1 MRRTTFWG
9 VCMDSDS
16 PERLSAWRSPLVSCP
31 ELLPGRGVVT
41 LGAGLALLLIGLLM
55 LVALSFTIDVP
66 GWRTASLAGLGLLAL
81 VTLLALRLQGWIP
94 ALHSLVA
101 GAWLLVTA
109 AAAAGTGLDSLHVA
123 AYPLLLFMAGCLLG
137 GASSVLL
144 YALSC
149 VVVLWL
155 TLDPAAV
162 GMDRWQ
168 ASDQAVTL
176 LLVMGA
182 TVLLT
187 QLLVRVF
194 LLEYGDLRRRHGQN
208 LIQLQMAQA
217 READLRTLA
226 EHIPGLVFECDAQGR
241 CIYLNQRL
249 ARFFGKP
256 APVLLGTPMLELL
269 GGGTVRDF
277 SIYQAMVLR
286 GDVAEFEMRRL
297 APDGVWCH
305 VEVTL
310 VPRRAP
316 DGARIV
322 GWYGMVYD
330 VTRRDH
336 ALQDLRDKATHDVLT
351 GLPNRMLFNE
361 RLEHALLNA
370 QRRQKSVAVMFIDL
384 DNFKRINDVMGH
396 AAGDLLLCE
405 VARRITG
412 AIRSVDTVAR
422 LGGDEFVVLAED
434 VETPE
439 KAALI
444 ADKVMEA
451 LLQPVT
457 LAKETLSSGA
467 SIGIALGPQDGATG
481 EDLLQAADAALYE
494 AKAAGRK
501 CYRVFGASGPGVL
514 SAAPET
520 GGFSR
525 PVQL

>member
-1 MRRTTFWG
+1 MA
-9 VCMDSDS
+9 SDP
-16 PERLSAWRSPLVSCP
+16 PEHLSAWRSPLASCP
-31 ELLPGRGVVT
+31 ELLPGQGAVT
-41 LGAGLALLLIGLLM
+41 SRAGLAALLTGLALLGG
-55 LVALSFTIDVP
+55 LSFTIAAPD
-66 GWRTASLAGLGLLAL
+66 WRMASQAGLGLLI
-81 VTLLALRLQGWIP
+81 VSTLLALRLGGWIP
-94 ALHSLVA
+94 ALHCLVA
-101 GAWLLVTA
+101 GGWLLVTA
-109 AAAAGTGLDSLHVA
+109 AAASTGLDSLHVA

-137 GASSVLL
+137 GATSVLL

-149 VVVLWL
+149 AAVLWF
-155 TLDPAAV
+155 TLSPTAGA
-162 GMDRWQ
+162 Q

-176 LLVMGA
+176 LLVMGG

-187 QLLVRVF
+187 LLLVRAF
-194 LLEYGDLRRRHGQN
+194 LIEYGALRRRHGQN
-208 LIQLQMAQA
+208 LIRLQMAEA

-241 CIYLNQRL
+241 CIFLNQRL
-249 ARFFGKP
+249 AHFFGKP

-277 SIYQAMVLR
+277 STYQTMVLR

-310 VPRRAP
+310 VPRLAADFSRV
-316 DGARIV
+316 I

-370 QRRQKSVAVMFIDL
+370 QRRQKSVALMFIDL

-412 AIRSVDTVAR
+412 AIRTVDTVAR

-434 VETPE
+434 VETAE

-457 LAKETLSSGA
+457 LAKETVSSGA

-481 EDLLQAADAALYE
+481 EALLQAADAALYE

-501 CYRVFGASGPGVL
+501 CYRMFGASGPATL
-514 SAAPET
+514 SPAPET

-525 PVQL
+525 SVPL

>member
-1 MRRTTFWG
+1 MSSEHTE
-9 VCMDSDS
+9 S
-16 PERLSAWRSPLVSCP
+16 LSAWRSPLVSCP
-31 ELLPGRGVVT
+31 ELLPDQGAVSFRAG
-41 LGAGLALLLIGLLM
+41 LAFLLAGLALLG
-55 LVALSFTIDVP
+55 ALSLTIAAAD
-66 GWRTASLAGLGLLAL
+66 WRTTAQAGLGLLVVGTLMAL
-81 VTLLALRLQGWIP
+81 NLGGWIMALRC
-94 ALHSLVA
+94 LVL
-101 GAWLLVTA
+101 GGWLLVT

-137 GASSVLL
+137 SAISVLL
-144 YALSC
+144 YAMSC
-149 VVVLWL
+149 AAVLVL
-155 TLDPAAV
+155 ALDPAAGPQV
-162 GMDRWQ
+162 T
-168 ASDQAVTL
+168 DQAVTL
-176 LLVMGA
+176 LLVMGG

-187 QLLVRVF
+187 LLLVRVF
-194 LLEYGDLRRRHGQN
+194 LIEYGALRRRHGQN
-208 LIQLQMAQA
+208 LIKLQMALA
-217 READLRTLA
+217 READLRMLT

-277 SIYQAMVLR
+277 STYQAMVMR

-310 VPRRAP
+310 VPRQASDSMRV
-316 DGARIV
+316 I

-336 ALQDLRDKATHDVLT
+336 VLRDLRDKATHDVLT

-361 RLEHALLNA
+361 RLEHALQSA
-370 QRRQKSVAVMFIDL
+370 HRRQKSVAVMFVDL
-384 DNFKRINDVMGH
+384 DNFKRVNDVMGH

-412 AIRSVDTVAR
+412 AIRGADTVAR

-434 VETPE
+434 VEGPE
-439 KAALI
+439 TAALI
-444 ADKVMEA
+444 ADKVLEA

-457 LAKETLSSGA
+457 LNQETVSSGA
-467 SIGIALGPQDGATG
+467 SIGIAMGPQDGTTG
-481 EDLLQAADAALYE
+481 ESLLQAADAALYE

-501 CYRVFGASGPGVL
+501 CYRLFGASGPATL
-514 SAAPET
+514 SPAPET